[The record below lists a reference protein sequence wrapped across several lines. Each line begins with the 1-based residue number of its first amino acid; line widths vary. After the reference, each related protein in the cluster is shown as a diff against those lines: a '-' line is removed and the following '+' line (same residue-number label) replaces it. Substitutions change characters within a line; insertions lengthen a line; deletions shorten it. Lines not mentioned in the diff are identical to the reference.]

1 MVIILW
7 WWKIIANIILIIILN
22 PFLRKQ
28 RVLIY
33 IYISDQI
40 SRSVV
45 SDSLQPHESQ
55 HARPPC
61 PSIYIYIYI
70 YIHTHTHIHISK
82 DTLCGYIPNIILNS
96 VHLLSRVQLFVT
108 PWTAARQASVS
119 ITNSWSLLLS
129 NYFFQLQR
137 RLLWSDFPISQI
149 LRLET

>member
-1 MVIILW
+1 MVVKNNCKYYINY
-7 WWKIIANIILIIILN
+7 NIKSI
-22 PFLRKQ
+22 FKKTESTY
-28 RVLIY
+28 IY
-33 IYISDQI
+33 IYIRSDQSL
-40 SRSVV
+40 SRVRLFATPWIAACQA
-45 SDSLQPHESQ
+45 SLSIY
-55 HARPPC
+55 
-61 PSIYIYIYI
+61 IYIYIYI